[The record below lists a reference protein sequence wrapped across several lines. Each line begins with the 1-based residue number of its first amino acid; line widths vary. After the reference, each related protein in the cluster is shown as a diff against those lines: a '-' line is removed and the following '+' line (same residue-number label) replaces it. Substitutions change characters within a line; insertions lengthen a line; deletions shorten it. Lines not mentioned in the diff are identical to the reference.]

1 MEYRFEELQQL
12 RFIVYDV
19 DDRSRVDDERRQ
31 EIIGELSCSL
41 ADIVTAGEQ
50 YTKTLRYNG
59 EQHIAVLTSLV
70 NMCIGS

>member
-12 RFIVYDV
+12 RFVVYDV
-19 DDRSRVDDERRQ
+19 DDRSHVDDERRQ

-59 EQHIAVLTSLV
+59 ERHLTSLV